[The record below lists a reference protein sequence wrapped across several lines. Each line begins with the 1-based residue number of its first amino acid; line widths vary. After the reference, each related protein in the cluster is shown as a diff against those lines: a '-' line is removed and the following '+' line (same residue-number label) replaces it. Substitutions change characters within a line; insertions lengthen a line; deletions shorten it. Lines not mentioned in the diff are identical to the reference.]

1 MSCVRVNAE
10 RNVEQSEQSWPLTQ
24 CSVAKLTEALTSC
37 GWTQSLLKWVKE
49 AKSTFDGGKER
60 RRGEYYGLKLK
71 CNEKGKFFWV
81 WEGYLV
87 EVKCYSDCGVIYR
100 RMCSTRVNIL
110 SRFGNSKFQVS
121 LKDKQ
126 KSNVQ
131 NQIIQ
136 FFKQWVIY
144 KSVKHFPSVLRT
156 RFFSFIIM
164 CSK

>member
-1 MSCVRVNAE
+1 MPRGMLSKVNSHDLWHSVVWPNSRKHSLAVAE
-10 RNVEQSEQSWPLTQ
+10 PNHYWNEWKKQKVHLTVGRKGEEGNTMDWNW
-24 CSVAKLTEALTSC
+24 SVMKRE
-37 GWTQSLLKWVKE
+37 
-49 AKSTFDGGKER
+49 
-60 RRGEYYGLKLK
+60 
-71 CNEKGKFFWV
+71 NIFWV

-144 KSVKHFPSVLRT
+144 KSVKHFPSALRT
-156 RFFSFIIM
+156 RFFFFIIM